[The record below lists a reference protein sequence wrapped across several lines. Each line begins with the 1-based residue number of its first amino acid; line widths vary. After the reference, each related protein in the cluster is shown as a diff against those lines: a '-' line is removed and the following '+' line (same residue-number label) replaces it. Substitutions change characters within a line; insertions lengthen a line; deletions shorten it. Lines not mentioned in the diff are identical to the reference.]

1 MWLLYRELGL
11 SFLGPAVVAIVS
23 TLCIIQISNYIGK
36 AQKRW
41 NEGIQTR
48 IDVTTTILGSMKVSS
63 ALWAWVWFEILTK
76 TSLGREDA
84 RVYTDCF

>member
-23 TLCIIQISNYIGK
+23 TLCIVQISNYIGK

-48 IDVTTTILGSMKVSS
+48 IDVTTTILGSMKASS
-63 ALWAWVWFEILTK
+63 ALRVWLWLDILTK
-76 TSLGREDA
+76 TPLGREDA
-84 RVYTDCF
+84 RFYTDYL